1 MLNLKTSRICC
12 IWLSSPAGCVNVLI
26 SFITRTSIKMLSW
39 KKIRNTKCI
48 AENRKI
54 VIRPVTSVWK
64 KKILNLY
71 RKLNPGVQ
79 LTNALRR
86 LYNEQ
91 QRTVCCATL
100 LLGSYAGQE
109 EWNLERH
116 KAISIGVDILLKD
129 GKGLLIKISNNRQS
143 WYRKLQ

>member
-1 MLNLKTSRICC
+1 M
-12 IWLSSPAGCVNVLI
+12 
-26 SFITRTSIKMLSW
+26 
-39 KKIRNTKCI
+39 KCI

-100 LLGSYAGQE
+100 LLGSYTGQE

-116 KAISIGVDILLKD
+116 KGISIGVDIL
-129 GKGLLIKISNNRQS
+129 
-143 WYRKLQ
+143 

>member
-12 IWLSSPAGCVNVLI
+12 KWLSSPVGCVNVLI
-26 SFITRTSIKMLSW
+26 SFIIWTSIKMLSW
-39 KKIRNTKCI
+39 KKISIMKCI

-71 RKLNPGVQ
+71 RKLNPCVQ
-79 LTNALRR
+79 LTNALQR

-100 LLGSYAGQE
+100 LLGSYTGQE
-109 EWNLERH
+109 EWKLERH
-116 KAISIGVDILLKD
+116 KGISIGVDILWKD
-129 GKGLLIKISNNRQS
+129 GKRLLIKIFNNSQS
-143 WYRKLQ
+143 LYRK